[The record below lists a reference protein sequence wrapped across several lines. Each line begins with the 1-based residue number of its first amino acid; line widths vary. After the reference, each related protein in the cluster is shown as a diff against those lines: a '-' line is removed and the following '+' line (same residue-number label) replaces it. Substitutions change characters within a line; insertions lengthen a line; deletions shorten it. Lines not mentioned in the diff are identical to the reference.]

1 MRPTWSNQ
9 CPNIWCHPTIQ
20 IHLKMRARSSLETS
34 GSDYSLTQRHIPEC
48 NLQTKSAVNFHIRW
62 RSIRSEAR
70 YRNFQSRCSQKTNTL
85 RCAWMGA
92 SSKGPHSTHS
102 TVTMRCIYRQKIFP
116 LCWAYTK
123 WEYLLD
129 HQSESFWE
137 IFTRI
142 RSTERMA
149 ALLYTCKVELYYTRR
164 VRKIKIHHV

>member
-1 MRPTWSNQ
+1 MKQSVSK
-9 CPNIWCHPTIQ
+9 
-20 IHLKMRARSSLETS
+20 HLMSSHDPDTPEDEGKKFS
-34 GSDYSLTQRHIPEC
+34 RNVGIRNPLTQRHILEC
-48 NLQTKSAVNFHIRW
+48 NLQTKSAVNFHIRR

-129 HQSESFWE
+129 HQSESFWD